1 MKSATTQL
9 SVVVGSVSGRSGL
22 DDCLAALVLSGARS
36 TRQFGDLL
44 NVIGEE
50 RR

>member
-1 MKSATTQL
+1 LKSATIQL
-9 SVVVGSVSGRSGL
+9 SVVVGSVGGRSGL
-22 DDCLAALVLSGARS
+22 DDWLAALVLSGACS
-36 TRQFGDLL
+36 TRRFGDLL